1 MKLIHSQIRRYRS
14 ITEPTDFEVQ
24 PDVTCLVGKNE
35 SGKTA
40 ILQALYKSCP
50 VDNAKFDPDLD
61 YPSHKMREI
70 HRGNQSKVTQLTY
83 ELCDDDAAA
92 IEKVLTVDAL
102 ESRQVAVSTGF
113 GYKGEEWEL
122 SVDETKVLET
132 LKERLDLPSEDK
144 NKAWK
149 AKTVDDL
156 VTVLKEMETTTSS
169 SNEVLALVD

>member
-1 MKLIHSQIRRYRS
+1 MKLIHAQIRRYRS
-14 ITEPTDFEVQ
+14 ITEPTDFEVR

-70 HRGNQSKVTQLTY
+70 HRGGQSKVTQLTY

-92 IEKVLTVDAL
+92 IEEALTVDAL
-102 ESRQVAVSTGF
+102 ESRRVAVSTGF
-113 GYKGEEWEL
+113 GYKEAY
-122 SVDETKVLET
+122 S
-132 LKERLDLPSEDK
+132 
-144 NKAWK
+144 
-149 AKTVDDL
+149 
-156 VTVLKEMETTTSS
+156 
-169 SNEVLALVD
+169 